1 MRSTF
6 ATAALGVA
14 LLTGVSQA
22 QAGLLGQTVD
32 INITLDVTDTVGVGS
47 CKAFSASGVTVGGGL
62 EVSAGSFTGRCDGAV
77 DVDIT
82 DGEIIFTGVRQ
93 LNVGDYYWMVAE
105 LTFAPGGISGLA
117 QSAIP
122 TLFRNDGDNPTPTVT
137 VTGGNTVR
145 IVWDS
150 VNSVPFGLFQ
160 LEDGG
165 TSIFSV
171 NGGGGQVSEP
181 ATLALLGAGLLGLA
195 AVRRRTR

>member
-1 MRSTF
+1 
-6 ATAALGVA
+6 
-14 LLTGVSQA
+14 
-22 QAGLLGQTVD
+22 VD
-32 INITLDVTDTVGVGS
+32 INITLDVTNTVGVDS
-47 CKAFSASGVTVGGGL
+47 CKAFSASGVLVGGGL

-93 LNVGDYYWMVAE
+93 SDVGDYFWMVAE
-105 LTFAPGGISGLA
+105 LTFSSGGISGLA

-122 TLFRNDGDNPTPTVT
+122 TLFRNDRDNPTPTVT

-150 VNSVPFGLFQ
+150 IASLPFGVFEL
-160 LEDGG
+160 GG
-165 TSIFSV
+165 PE
-171 NGGGGQVSEP
+171 VSEP

-195 AVRRRTR
+195 AVRRRR